1 MGTVRNGRRE
11 RGEKEGS
18 FGANQGA
25 ATPANDGVA
34 SACHSPRVV
43 EGSEAGATGTCG
55 RIGVTQ
61 QEGVAQLAGSKL
73 QHLHAGAE
81 GTAAFRG
88 GTTENGCATAAIPS
102 TPASN
107 SAMVLRSI
115 SVIRNIPNDPTA

>member
-1 MGTVRNGRRE
+1 MGTVCKGRRE
-11 RGEKEGS
+11 RGEKVRP
-18 FGANQGA
+18 FGAGKEA
-25 ATPANDGVA
+25 VTSADTEAA